1 MKSKHDW
8 ALITL
13 VGIAII
19 GAIFA
24 LDDTCSDQMQS
35 ASVLDEAVA
44 QERAEHK
51 RIDHQLRL
59 MQIKANNQLGMK

>member
-1 MKSKHDW
+1 MKPRHDW

-13 VGIAII
+13 IGIGII
-19 GAIFA
+19 GALFA
-24 LDDTCSDQMQS
+24 LDDSYNDQMQS

-51 RIDHQLRL
+51 RIDHQLHV
-59 MQIKANNQLGMK
+59 MQIQANNQLGMK